1 MSQQMSLVAF
11 NNQIRRYSETHH
23 VKVNGAVVNAKA
35 GTVTFKKMV
44 LTPIEIYKE
53 IQMLKYEAK
62 YSQYGDSSSGE
73 DF

>member
-1 MSQQMSLVAF
+1 M
-11 NNQIRRYSETHH
+11 
-23 VKVNGAVVNAKA
+23 VNAKA

-62 YSQYGDSSSGE
+62 YSQYGGSSSGE
-73 DF
+73 DFWQLSDSEWMKQFNKS